1 MTQSLLNRSR
11 CLLLIAALVA
21 GSASAQVVPPPENVV
36 QLSASAAIEVSQD
49 TLVIHLQAT
58 REGADPARMQA
69 ELKAVLEAALAQ
81 ARREAQPGALDVRT
95 GTFSVLPR
103 YSRDRRI
110 ASWQGTAELV
120 LEGTDVARVSEAA
133 GRVPGMVV
141 SQAGFRLSRDRRERA
156 ERDVQGQA
164 IAQFRAK
171 ATDIARAFGFN
182 AYGLREVSVNAQD
195 AGLPRMRMVASEAVS
210 APADAP
216 LPVEAGKTSVIVTV
230 SGSVQLR

>member
-1 MTQSLLNRSR
+1 MTQSFVKRSR

-36 QLSASAAIEVSQD
+36 QLSATAAIEVSQD

-58 REGADPARMQA
+58 REGADPARVQA
-69 ELKAVLEAALAQ
+69 ELKAVLDTALAQ
-81 ARREAQPGALDVRT
+81 ARRDAQPGALDVRT
-95 GTFSVLPR
+95 GNFSVLPR

-110 ASWQGTAELV
+110 VAWQGTAELV

-141 SQAGFRLSRDRRERA
+141 SQAGFRLSRERRERA
-156 ERDVQGQA
+156 ERDVQAQA

-171 ATDIARAFGFN
+171 AADIARAFGFSV
-182 AYGLREVSVNAQD
+182 YGLREVSVNAQD
-195 AGLPRMRMVASEAVS
+195 AGLPRMRMVASEAAG

>member
-21 GSASAQVVPPPENVV
+21 GPASAQILPQPENVV

-49 TLVIHLQAT
+49 TLAIHLQVT
-58 REGADPARMQA
+58 REGADPARVQA
-69 ELKAVLEAALAQ
+69 ELKAVLDAALAQ
-81 ARREAQPGALDVRT
+81 ARRDAQPAALDVRT

-103 YSRDRRI
+103 YSRDRHI
-110 ASWQGTAELV
+110 STWQGTAELV

-141 SQAGFRLSRDRRERA
+141 SQAGFHLSRERRERA
-156 ERDVQGQA
+156 ERDVEAQA

-195 AGLPRMRMVASEAVS
+195 AGLPRMRMVASEAAS